1 MSFLITHTGNSIDV
15 QAIIVVQPLN
25 GLPGLA
31 AWTSTK
37 RTTAPAVFL
46 CATHSYTL
54 QWWAGW
60 GSRKVRRVPLLTGPA
75 SLIQLTT
82 NQGLAALGGDSKNN
96 KGVQP

>member
-1 MSFLITHTGNSIDV
+1 MVIKTGGRAGGVRDN
-15 QAIIVVQPLN
+15 IVLQPLN

-31 AWTSTK
+31 ARTSTK
-37 RTTAPAVFL
+37 RTAAPAVFL
-46 CATHSYTL
+46 CAL
-54 QWWAGW
+54 GCACQWWAGW

-75 SLIQLTT
+75 SPIQLIT